1 MYSNIPSLVSILNS
15 QVFLRDFDSWSKLI
29 ASYIDSCRNSNSLI
43 TIFGNG
49 GSAAD
54 AQHWAAELV
63 CTYKSRSRTPFP
75 ALALTTDS
83 SILTAWSNDF
93 DYSTVFQRQI
103 QAFDQLN
110 GLSLGLSTSGRS
122 PNVLNGLDQA
132 RTSGALT
139 VLISGSSC
147 DLLTS
152 VDLHVRF
159 PSTDTPIVQTLTQM
173 LYHEVCQHLECQ

>member
-1 MYSNIPSLVSILNS
+1 MYSNITSLVSILS
-15 QVFLRDFDSWSKLI
+15 SDAFLRDFDSWSKLI

-93 DYSTVFQRQI
+93 DY
-103 QAFDQLN
+103 QLFFKD
-110 GLSLGLSTSGRS
+110 RFK
-122 PNVLNGLDQA
+122 P
-132 RTSGALT
+132 
-139 VLISGSSC
+139 LIN
-147 DLLTS
+147 
-152 VDLHVRF
+152 
-159 PSTDTPIVQTLTQM
+159 
-173 LYHEVCQHLECQ
+173 